1 MKPEIDL
8 SLKVQRLSALRDFVQ
23 QLPASH
29 TFALAA
35 FLMSLKGKTETTL
48 DNEVICQWHMGWD
61 YIDARP
67 VLSYQRA
74 DGEVYQGDTPHIID
88 FYPLLKRIS
97 HLPDSSYY
105 RSGDAIRVYF
115 GVNAREMNP
124 LFYGKP
130 LAGVLLKRLQSYLE
144 DLSANTSAI
153 VD

>member
-1 MKPEIDL
+1 MKPEIDIA
-8 SLKVQRLSALRDFVQ
+8 LKIQRLSALRDFVQ

-35 FLMSLKGKTETTL
+35 FLMSLKDRTESTL
-48 DNEVICQWHMGWD
+48 DNEVVCQWHMGWD

-74 DGEVYQGDTPHIID
+74 DGVVYQGDTPHIID

-97 HLPDSSYY
+97 HLSDSSYY

-115 GVNAREMNP
+115 GVNAREVST

-144 DLSANTSAI
+144 DLSASTSAI

>member
-23 QLPASH
+23 QLAPSH

-35 FLMSLKGKTETTL
+35 FLMSLKGRTESTV
-48 DNEVICQWHMGWD
+48 DNEVVCQWHMGWD
-61 YIDARP
+61 HIDARP

-74 DGEVYQGDTPHIID
+74 DGVVYQGDTLHIID

-97 HLPDSSYY
+97 HLPDSIYY

-115 GVNAREMNP
+115 GVNAKEMST

-130 LAGVLLKRLQSYLE
+130 LASLLLKRLQTYMK
-144 DLSANTSAI
+144 DLSASTSAI